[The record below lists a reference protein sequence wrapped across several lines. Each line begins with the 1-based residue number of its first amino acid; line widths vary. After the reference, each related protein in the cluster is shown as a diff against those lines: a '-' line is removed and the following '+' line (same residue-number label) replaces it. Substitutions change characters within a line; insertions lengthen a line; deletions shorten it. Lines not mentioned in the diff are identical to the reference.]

1 MGGIL
6 VVKNKE
12 KNIMSQELVREE
24 WTLKPIQDMSE
35 EEKLKLKELEA
46 NLWQAADKL
55 RVDSGL
61 KASEYSTPILGLI
74 FLRFASIR
82 YNKVKK
88 EIAAEF
94 EAQKK
99 SRLQQKIEDIA
110 ILKCGFYLPKEAEYD
125 YLLQLPEKEDIAK
138 AIKKCGDKLVH
149 VQLSENDRSTVGKGH
164 IDFKKII
171 KTLKSMNYKGMV
183 SIEAFSTKLAA
194 ANIWRPMFK
203 SETQLMQDSI
213 KYLKKLV

>member
-1 MGGIL
+1 MTAD
-6 VVKNKE
+6 
-12 KNIMSQELVREE
+12 Q
-24 WTLKPIQDMSE
+24 LKV
-35 EEKLKLKELEA
+35 LEA

-99 SRLQQKIEDIA
+99 SRMQQKIEDIA
-110 ILKCGFYLPKEAEYD
+110 IMKCGFYLPEEAEYD
-125 YLLQLPEKEDIAK
+125 YLKTFRKMQRAMYLARCMNIFWVRLP
-138 AIKKCGDKLVH
+138 
-149 VQLSENDRSTVGKGH
+149 
-164 IDFKKII
+164 
-171 KTLKSMNYKGMV
+171 
-183 SIEAFSTKLAA
+183 
-194 ANIWRPMFK
+194 
-203 SETQLMQDSI
+203 
-213 KYLKKLV
+213 